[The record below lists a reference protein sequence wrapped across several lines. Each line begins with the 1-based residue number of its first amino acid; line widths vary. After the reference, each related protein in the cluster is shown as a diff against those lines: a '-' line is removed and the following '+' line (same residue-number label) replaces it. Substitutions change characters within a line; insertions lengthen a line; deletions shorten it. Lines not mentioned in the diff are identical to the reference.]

1 MKLDYTLTSP
11 EDRNELVK
19 QVLEETPEPTA
30 AYLENLADYL
40 ILCMEKQEKREKKIL
55 TENRMATVNKR
66 ETSYEGLVSQLE
78 NGEDGIYNMIQND
91 KNALFKPKIEITQQ
105 DLIDIPEL
113 KEWRDAIDMWEE
125 KLKYVEGR
133 DAYVI
138 KKMLIDMRKDQYLI
152 KMAYKTPVGISKS
165 NGVAPH
171 YIHLDDT
178 THSFD
183 ADGQPIPEG
192 FSLMRPDVISALLC
206 NYSKLIE
213 NSYEDFEGDTKY
225 IMMALDDLINV
236 SLQDEPVYLLILE
249 MKIDGAQNNAIQQA
263 IQEQFGIRHSVEYI
277 SALWR
282 KKIPNLI
289 ASAAVDQ
296 YLDYYYLNIEKGK
309 YKKCNR
315 CGQVKLANKKYF
327 SKNSASKDG
336 FYSICKKCRT
346 IKKGD

>member
-19 QVLEETPEPTA
+19 QVLEETPDPTST
-30 AYLENLADYL
+30 YLENLADYL

-91 KNALFKPKIEITQQ
+91 KNALFRPKIEITQQ
-105 DLIDIPEL
+105 DLEDIPEL
-113 KEWRDAIDMWEE
+113 KEWRDAINVWEE
-125 KLKYVEGR
+125 KLKHTEGR

-138 KKMLIDMRKDQYLI
+138 KKMLIEMRKDQYLI
-152 KMAYKTPVGISKS
+152 KMAYKTPVGLNKS
-165 NGVAPH
+165 NGIAPH
-171 YIHLDDT
+171 YLHLDDT

-183 ADGQPIPEG
+183 ENGQPIPEG
-192 FSLMRPDVISALLC
+192 VSLMNPKVISALLC
-206 NYSKLIE
+206 DYSKLIE
-213 NSYEDFEGDTKY
+213 DSYENFEGDTKY
-225 IMMALDDLINV
+225 IMMALDDLIDIA
-236 SLQDEPVYLLILE
+236 LKDEPIYLTILE
-249 MKIDGAQNNAIQQA
+249 MKIDGAPNNIIQQA
-263 IQEQFGIRHSVEYI
+263 IQEQFGVRHSVEYI

-296 YLDYYYLNIEKGK
+296 YLDYYYLNIEKGQ

-315 CGQVKLANKKYF
+315 CGQIKLANKKYF

-336 FYSICKKCRT
+336 FYSICKNCRNT
-346 IKKGD
+346 KKGG